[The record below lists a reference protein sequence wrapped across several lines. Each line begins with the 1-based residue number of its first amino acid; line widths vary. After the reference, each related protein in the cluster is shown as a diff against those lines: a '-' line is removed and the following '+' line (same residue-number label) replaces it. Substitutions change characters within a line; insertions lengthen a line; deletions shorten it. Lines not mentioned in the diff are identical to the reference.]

1 MCRYQDRNAQWHNL
15 TLLLSS
21 FGAACTREHHDPS
34 ALAKVI
40 PANIIPDG
48 CRVLRDPSEML
59 TNFLT
64 ETVNLLVND
73 APNVRDVAR
82 EALSNEASH
91 RLYGRIVKQL
101 DECVLTVFILTM
113 NGR

>member
-1 MCRYQDRNAQWHNL
+1 MQDRQAQWQNL
-15 TLLLSS
+15 TLFLAS
-21 FGAACTREHHDPS
+21 FGAACTREQHDPS
-34 ALAKVI
+34 ALTKVI
-40 PANIIPDG
+40 PLTIIPDG
-48 CRVLRDPSEML
+48 CRVLRDPSELL

-73 APNVRDVAR
+73 SPQVRDIAR

-101 DECVLTVFILTM
+101 DE
-113 NGR
+113 

>member
-1 MCRYQDRNAQWHNL
+1 M
-15 TLLLSS
+15 
-21 FGAACTREHHDPS
+21 
-34 ALAKVI
+34 
-40 PANIIPDG
+40 
-48 CRVLRDPSEML
+48 LRDPSDLL

-73 APNVRDVAR
+73 LPQVRDVAR

-101 DECVLTVFILTM
+101 DECVLVLCVSHERAIDVFPQCHSD
-113 NGR
+113 GH

>member
-1 MCRYQDRNAQWHNL
+1 M
-15 TLLLSS
+15 
-21 FGAACTREHHDPS
+21 
-34 ALAKVI
+34 
-40 PANIIPDG
+40 
-48 CRVLRDPSEML
+48 LRDPSDLL

-73 APNVRDVAR
+73 LPQVRDVAR

-101 DECVLTVFILTM
+101 DECVLVLCVSHERAIDVFPQCYSD
-113 NGR
+113 GH

>member
-1 MCRYQDRNAQWHNL
+1 M
-15 TLLLSS
+15 
-21 FGAACTREHHDPS
+21 
-34 ALAKVI
+34 
-40 PANIIPDG
+40 
-48 CRVLRDPSEML
+48 LRDPSEML

-91 RLYGRIVKQL
+91 RLYGRIIKQL
-101 DECVLTVFILTM
+101 DECVPVAFLVAVG
-113 NGR
+113 NG